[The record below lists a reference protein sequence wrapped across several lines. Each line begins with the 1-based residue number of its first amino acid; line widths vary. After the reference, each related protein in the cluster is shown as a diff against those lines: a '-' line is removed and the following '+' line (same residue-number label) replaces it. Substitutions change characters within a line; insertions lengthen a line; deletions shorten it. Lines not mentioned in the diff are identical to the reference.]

1 MVPGCTS
8 ANFQQCDIA
17 VMHLSITVRPRQ
29 RLFVQLL
36 PFPQPP
42 LTSVSRA
49 SSISTAA
56 CLPSQHEVSE

>member
-29 RLFVQLL
+29 RLFV
-36 PFPQPP
+36 
-42 LTSVSRA
+42 
-49 SSISTAA
+49 
-56 CLPSQHEVSE
+56 